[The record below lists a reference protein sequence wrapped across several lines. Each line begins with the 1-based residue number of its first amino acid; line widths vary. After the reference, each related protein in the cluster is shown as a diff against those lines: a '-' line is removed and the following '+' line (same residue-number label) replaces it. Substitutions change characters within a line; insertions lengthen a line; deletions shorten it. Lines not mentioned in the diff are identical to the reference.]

1 MNQSFRLSPLIRFTL
16 LSLYGSLMIPLPF
29 LAKVT
34 ETPIDPL
41 LVWLFIIFG
50 FVVLLAILSE
60 RVVVSSNGISVSYG
74 WWVPILSGWSL
85 PWQEI
90 KELKMRTTG
99 QGGIVYYFVSNSKA
113 HLLPMRVAGFSKLLK
128 EIENNTAIDTKDI
141 APLAQPWMYL
151 ALLVL
156 TVPLYL
162 VDLWVIFNV
171 SLQ

>member
-29 LAKVT
+29 LAKAT

-41 LVWLFIIFG
+41 LVWLFIILG

-60 RVVVSSNGISVSYG
+60 RVVVSSNGISVSYES
-74 WWVPILSGWSL
+74 WVPILSGWSL

-113 HLLPMRVAGFSKLLK
+113 YLLPMRVAGFSKLLK

>member
-41 LVWLFIIFG
+41 LVWLFIILG

-60 RVVVSSNGISVSYG
+60 RVVVSSNGISVSYA

-113 HLLPMRVAGFSKLLK
+113 YLLPMRVAGFSKLLK

>member
-29 LAKVT
+29 LAKAT

-41 LVWLFIIFG
+41 LVWLFIILG
-50 FVVLLAILSE
+50 FLVLLAILSE
-60 RVVVSSNGISVSYG
+60 RVVVSPSGISVSYA

-99 QGGIVYYFVSNSKA
+99 QGGIVYYFVSNSKTY
-113 HLLPMRVAGFSKLLK
+113 LLPMRVAGFSKLLK

-162 VDLWVIFNV
+162 IDLWVIFNV